1 MRPAE
6 VTTEQIIEA
15 GKFLAE
21 SGRNITGF
29 ALRQKIGG
37 GNPTRLRQIWEEH
50 QAGQAAVKVEPV
62 AELPIEVAEEVTT
75 VTAELTARLARLAL
89 ELNDKAVKTAER
101 RVAEVVRAAGEQRE
115 QAERELVDAGQAV
128 EDLENNLEAAQ
139 VAGAE
144 LDKQLTVSKELAQQQ
159 AVELAQLR
167 ERLVANEV
175 AAKRSTEAHAAELA
189 VVQANVAELNGQLS
203 QAQQKISVAAQDH
216 AVVVSKLEASDVAAK
231 RAAEAHA
238 AELAAAQTSIA
249 ELNGHLALAQQK
261 IGVAA
266 QDHAVVLSKLEA
278 ALLSVAET
286 EKRLSAVNHELAAER
301 LQVQS
306 KQSALDAAAKAV
318 EEAKEVVKESR
329 TEARKAVEEAAELR
343 GRLSAIESAH
353 KLATEAATAAVS
365 EAAELR
371 GRLEAL
377 KKQADLPKS

>member
-6 VTTEQIIEA
+6 VTAEQIIEA

-128 EDLENNLEAAQ
+128 EDLENNLESAL

-144 LDKQLTVSKELAQQQ
+144 LDKQLAASKELSQQQ

-167 ERLVANEV
+167 ERLVA
-175 AAKRSTEAHAAELA
+175 A
-189 VVQANVAELNGQLS
+189 
-203 QAQQKISVAAQDH
+203 
-216 AVVVSKLEASDVAAK
+216 DVAAK

-238 AELAAAQTSIA
+238 AELAAAQTNVA
-249 ELNGHLALAQQK
+249 ELNGQLTLAQQK
-261 IGVAA
+261 ISIAA

-286 EKRLSAVNHELAAER
+286 EKRLGAVNHELATER

-306 KQSALDAAAKAV
+306 KQSALDAAAKTV
-318 EEAKEVVKESR
+318 EEAKEGAKESR
-329 TEARKAVEEAAELR
+329 VEARKAVEEAAELR
-343 GRLSAIESAH
+343 GRLSAVESAH
-353 KLATEAATAAVS
+353 KLSAETATVAIA

-371 GRLEAL
+371 GQVELL
-377 KKQADLPKS
+377 TKQAGQPKS